1 MPAKSLIVL
10 TPHYKLPASFTQGPI
25 DKVYHFC
32 YTPIMPTINP
42 RVNVV
47 LEKPLF
53 LSLKKLAVHD
63 GVSLSTKVRDL
74 IREALEEYEEAFLVN
89 FAAQRAKTFKR
100 SKALTHEQVW
110 K

>member
-1 MPAKSLIVL
+1 MPSL
-10 TPHYKLPASFTQGPI
+10 
-25 DKVYHFC
+25 
-32 YTPIMPTINP
+32 NP

-53 LSLKKLAVHD
+53 LTLRRLAAKD

-74 IREALEEYEEAFLVN
+74 IREALEEYEETYLLAV
-89 FAAQRAKTFKR
+89 AETRDKTFKR
-100 SKALTHEQVW
+100 DRTLTHAQVW

>member
-1 MPAKSLIVL
+1 MSPIFSL
-10 TPHYKLPASFTQGPI
+10 
-25 DKVYHFC
+25 DKVCHLC
-32 YTPIMPTINP
+32 YTSNMPTTSP

-53 LSLKKLAVHD
+53 LTLKKLAVKD

-74 IREALEEYEEAFLVN
+74 IRGALEEYEEAFLVK
-89 FAAQRAKTFKR
+89 FAEERGKTFKR
-100 SKALTHEQVW
+100 GEALTHEQVW

>member
-1 MPAKSLIVL
+1 
-10 TPHYKLPASFTQGPI
+10 
-25 DKVYHFC
+25 
-32 YTPIMPTINP
+32 MPTTSP

-53 LSLKKLAVHD
+53 LTLKKLAAKD

-74 IREALEEYEEAFLVN
+74 IREALEEYEDALLVQ
-89 FAAQRAKTFKR
+89 FASDRAKTFKR
-100 SKALTHEQVW
+100 SEALTHNQVW

>member
-1 MPAKSLIVL
+1 
-10 TPHYKLPASFTQGPI
+10 
-25 DKVYHFC
+25 
-32 YTPIMPTINP
+32 MPTTSP

-53 LSLKKLAVHD
+53 LTLKKLATKD

-74 IREALEEYEEAFLVN
+74 IREALEEYEESFLVRV
-89 FAAQRAKTFKR
+89 AEERAKTFKR
-100 SKALTHEQVW
+100 SRALTHEQVW

>member
-1 MPAKSLIVL
+1 
-10 TPHYKLPASFTQGPI
+10 
-25 DKVYHFC
+25 
-32 YTPIMPTINP
+32 MPTINP

-53 LSLKKLAVHD
+53 LTLKKLASKD

-74 IREALEEYEEAFLVN
+74 IREAIEEYEEAYLVKV
-89 FAAQRAKTFKR
+89 AEKRAKTFR
-100 SKALTHEQVW
+100 RDQALTHKQIW

>member
-1 MPAKSLIVL
+1 
-10 TPHYKLPASFTQGPI
+10 
-25 DKVYHFC
+25 
-32 YTPIMPTINP
+32 MPTVSP

-53 LSLKKLAVHD
+53 AALKKLAAKD

-74 IREALEEYEEAFLVN
+74 IREALEEYEEAYLLRVAEER
-89 FAAQRAKTFKR
+89 AASFQRD
-100 SKALTHEQVW
+100 KALTHEQVW

>member
-1 MPAKSLIVL
+1 MPS
-10 TPHYKLPASFTQGPI
+10 
-25 DKVYHFC
+25 
-32 YTPIMPTINP
+32 INP

-53 LSLKKLAVHD
+53 LTLKKLAAKD

-74 IREALEEYEEAFLVN
+74 IREALEEYEEAFLLG
-89 FAAQRAKTFKR
+89 AARERAKTFKR
-100 SKALTHEQVW
+100 AQALTHGQVW

>member
-1 MPAKSLIVL
+1 
-10 TPHYKLPASFTQGPI
+10 
-25 DKVYHFC
+25 
-32 YTPIMPTINP
+32 MPTTSP

-53 LSLKKLAVHD
+53 ATLKKLALKD

-74 IREALEEYEEAFLVN
+74 IREALEEYEEAFLVQL
-89 FAAQRAKTFKR
+89 AEDRAKTFKR
-100 SKALTHEQVW
+100 SKALTHDQVW

>member
-1 MPAKSLIVL
+1 MPSL
-10 TPHYKLPASFTQGPI
+10 
-25 DKVYHFC
+25 
-32 YTPIMPTINP
+32 NP

-53 LSLKKLAVHD
+53 ATLRKLAAKD

-74 IREALEEYEEAFLVN
+74 IREALEEYEEAVLVGV
-89 FAAQRAKTFKR
+89 AQERAKSFKR
-100 SKALTHEQVW
+100 AQALTHEQVW

>member
-1 MPAKSLIVL
+1 
-10 TPHYKLPASFTQGPI
+10 
-25 DKVYHFC
+25 
-32 YTPIMPTINP
+32 MPTTSP

-53 LSLKKLAVHD
+53 LTLKKLAAKD

-74 IREALEEYEEAFLVN
+74 IREALEEYEDDLLVQ
-89 FAAQRAKTFKR
+89 FAADRAKTFRR
-100 SKALTHEQVW
+100 SEALTHDQVW

>member
-1 MPAKSLIVL
+1 
-10 TPHYKLPASFTQGPI
+10 
-25 DKVYHFC
+25 
-32 YTPIMPTINP
+32 MPTTSP

-53 LSLKKLAVHD
+53 LTLKKLASKD

-74 IREALEEYEEAFLVN
+74 IREALEEYEEAFLVKL
-89 FAAQRAKTFKR
+89 AEDRAKTFKR
-100 SKALTHEQVW
+100 REALTHQQVW

>member
-1 MPAKSLIVL
+1 MPSL
-10 TPHYKLPASFTQGPI
+10 
-25 DKVYHFC
+25 
-32 YTPIMPTINP
+32 NP

-53 LSLKKLAVHD
+53 LTLKRLAAED

-74 IREALEEYEEAFLVN
+74 VRKALEEYEETYLLR
-89 FAAQRAKTFKR
+89 AAEERAKTFKR
-100 SKALTHEQVW
+100 ERALTHQNIW

>member
-1 MPAKSLIVL
+1 
-10 TPHYKLPASFTQGPI
+10 
-25 DKVYHFC
+25 
-32 YTPIMPTINP
+32 MPTTSP

-53 LSLKKLAVHD
+53 LTLKKLAAKD

-74 IREALEEYEEAFLVN
+74 IRGALEEYEDALLVQ
-89 FAAQRAKTFKR
+89 FAADRAKTFKR
-100 SKALTHEQVW
+100 SEALTHDQVW

>member
-1 MPAKSLIVL
+1 
-10 TPHYKLPASFTQGPI
+10 
-25 DKVYHFC
+25 
-32 YTPIMPTINP
+32 
-42 RVNVV
+42 VNVV

-53 LSLKKLAVHD
+53 MALKKLATKD

-89 FAAQRAKTFKR
+89 VAQERAKTFKR
-100 SKALTHEQVW
+100 AQALTHEQVW

>member
-1 MPAKSLIVL
+1 
-10 TPHYKLPASFTQGPI
+10 
-25 DKVYHFC
+25 
-32 YTPIMPTINP
+32 MPTESP

-53 LSLKKLAVHD
+53 KRLKMLAAKD

-74 IREALEEYEEAFLVN
+74 IREALEEYEDAYLVRV
-89 FAAQRAKTFKR
+89 AEERLKTFDR
-100 SKALTHEQVW
+100 SKALTHDQAW

>member
-1 MPAKSLIVL
+1 M
-10 TPHYKLPASFTQGPI
+10 
-25 DKVYHFC
+25 YHFC
-32 YTPIMPTINP
+32 YTEDMPTSSP

-53 LSLKKLAVHD
+53 SSLKKLAAKD

-74 IREALEEYEEAFLVN
+74 IRGAIEEYEDAFLLMR
-89 FAAQRAKTFKR
+89 AEERAKTFKR
-100 SKALTHEQVW
+100 GKALTHDQVW

>member
-1 MPAKSLIVL
+1 
-10 TPHYKLPASFTQGPI
+10 
-25 DKVYHFC
+25 
-32 YTPIMPTINP
+32 MPTTSP

-53 LSLKKLAVHD
+53 LTLKKMAAKD

-74 IREALEEYEEAFLVN
+74 IREALQEYEETILVQ
-89 FAAQRAKTFKR
+89 FAEERAKTFKR
-100 SKALTHEQVW
+100 GEALTHAQVW

>member
-1 MPAKSLIVL
+1 
-10 TPHYKLPASFTQGPI
+10 
-25 DKVYHFC
+25 
-32 YTPIMPTINP
+32 MPTTSP

-53 LSLKKLAVHD
+53 LTLKKLAAKD

-74 IREALEEYEEAFLVN
+74 IREALEEYEDALLVQ
-89 FAAQRAKTFKR
+89 FAADRAKTFKR
-100 SKALTHEQVW
+100 SEGMTHDQVW

>member
-1 MPAKSLIVL
+1 MPSL
-10 TPHYKLPASFTQGPI
+10 
-25 DKVYHFC
+25 
-32 YTPIMPTINP
+32 NP

-53 LSLKKLAVHD
+53 ATLKRLAAKD

-74 IREALEEYEEAFLVN
+74 IREALEEYEAAFLLGV
-89 FAAQRAKTFKR
+89 AQERAKTFKR
-100 SKALTHEQVW
+100 ARALTHDQVW

>member
-1 MPAKSLIVL
+1 
-10 TPHYKLPASFTQGPI
+10 
-25 DKVYHFC
+25 
-32 YTPIMPTINP
+32 MPTISP

-53 LSLKKLAVHD
+53 NSLKKLAAKD

-74 IREALEEYEEAFLVN
+74 IREALEEYEDAYMVRL
-89 FAAQRAKTFKR
+89 ADDRMKTFDR
-100 SKALTHEQVW
+100 SKALTHQQVW

>member
-1 MPAKSLIVL
+1 
-10 TPHYKLPASFTQGPI
+10 
-25 DKVYHFC
+25 
-32 YTPIMPTINP
+32 MPTTSP

-53 LSLKKLAVHD
+53 LTLKKLAAKD

-74 IREALEEYEEAFLVN
+74 IREALEEYEDALLVQ
-89 FAAQRAKTFKR
+89 FAVDRAKTFKR
-100 SKALTHEQVW
+100 SEALTHDQVW

>member
-1 MPAKSLIVL
+1 
-10 TPHYKLPASFTQGPI
+10 
-25 DKVYHFC
+25 
-32 YTPIMPTINP
+32 MPTLNP

-53 LSLKKLAVHD
+53 ATLKKLATKD

-74 IREALEEYEEAFLVN
+74 IREALEEYEESFLVRV
-89 FAAQRAKTFKR
+89 AEERAKTFKR
-100 SKALTHEQVW
+100 SQALTHKQVW